1 LRCKSRILKSKMQVL
16 FNKYLLFW
24 IVISTISG
32 SGAAVAGDLNN
43 LKAADSLFAMAKYAE
58 AELIYKKNYT
68 EDEKNNQYLLL
79 KLAFLAEKSN
89 NYTDCLYYL
98 SKLALINPSRRL
110 FEKMDNL
117 AVQQNLSGY
126 EFDDYNY
133 FIIFYRRYG
142 DYIPILLLTL
152 GAYIVFIMVLKTRRK
167 EPILQFHKVS
177 TIIYLIVLLGI
188 VNIPSL
194 YKTGIIVNDNTF
206 LRDEPSS
213 ASSVVEMVRKGH
225 KLTIFGSVDHWDR
238 VIWNNRIVYIRK
250 SDLWTI

>member
-1 LRCKSRILKSKMQVL
+1 MQALHTKYLSFWILVSTILGSGRVLSANLNELKS
-16 FNKYLLFW
+16 
-24 IVISTISG
+24 
-32 SGAAVAGDLNN
+32 
-43 LKAADSLFAMAKYAE
+43 ADSLFAMAKYTE
-58 AELIYKKNYT
+58 AELLYKKNYK
-68 EDEKNNQYLLL
+68 EDEKNNQFLLL

-98 SKLALINPSRRL
+98 NKLALINPSRRL

-117 AVQQNLSGY
+117 AAQQNLTGY

-152 GAYIVFIMVLKTRRK
+152 GAYIVFVMVLKTRRK
-167 EPILQFHKVS
+167 EPILQFHKIS
-177 TIIYLIVLLGI
+177 TMIYLVVLLGI

-194 YKTGIIVNDNTF
+194 YKTGIIINDNTF
-206 LRDEPSS
+206 LREEPSS
-213 ASSVVEMVRKGH
+213 AAGVVEMVRKGH

-238 VIWNNRIVYIRK
+238 VIWNNRIVYIRQ